1 MGEIFKWL
9 FDKAADI
16 IRAVQNPWGLAALIV
31 LVLGIVGAYFFRIA
45 TEKLKLAAF
54 AMIIAGLLGL
64 FIFAR
69 SSGDSNNNTDRIPEA
84 ETCAHYAA
92 SALADYKRM
101 MEIPKCQDYTTT
113 LFFIRWQSTYQGHL
127 TWCKSVPSSWANWE
141 SEMRD
146 AHLKQCG
153 AR

>member
-1 MGEIFKWL
+1 
-9 FDKAADI
+9 
-16 IRAVQNPWGLAALIV
+16 V
-31 LVLGIVGAYFFRIA
+31 
-45 TEKLKLAAF
+45 AF
-54 AMIIAGLLGL
+54 LGL
-64 FIFAR
+64 FIIV
-69 SSGDSNNNTDRIPEA
+69 SNPNTDRIPEA
-84 ETCAHYAA
+84 AADACAHYAA

-127 TWCKSVPSSWANWE
+127 TWCKSVPASWANWE

-146 AHLKQCG
+146 AHLKQCE